1 MYMYANAYQWSAC
14 KIIDDIEDIGLKAQT
29 KCEMIGKVGL
39 YHPSKTSKKTKSSNY
54 QLPTYWELISIVVCY
69 QNADKKD

>member
-29 KCEMIGKVGL
+29 KCEMIGKV
-39 YHPSKTSKKTKSSNY
+39 
-54 QLPTYWELISIVVCY
+54 V
-69 QNADKKD
+69 